1 MHLLDPIGFGSDN
14 MEVVVGGPLNG
25 SDMGWSGISRFL
37 MGLLVRN
44 HHLTGF
50 EGKHWSYKGSFFVLG
65 NRERR
70 CTSLSR
76 SQVPLLH
83 AGMRSCMVCAT
94 PPQECAASS
103 TLGRCG
109 LLQDLGHRWIGLYL
123 YLYFIT

>member
-1 MHLLDPIGFGSDN
+1 MHLLDPIGFGSDH

-37 MGLLVRN
+37 MGLLVRSPSDGVRREA
-44 HHLTGF
+44 LELQREF
-50 EGKHWSYKGSFFVLG
+50 LFRI
-65 NRERR
+65 RERR

-94 PPQECAASS
+94 PPQEFAASS

-109 LLQDLGHRWIGLYL
+109 LHQDLGHRWIGLYL